1 MKCMKCGWDY
11 EGSFCPNC
19 GTVNTAN
26 QNGAD
31 QQGQNGKSQQGQNRS
46 IDQGS
51 DNPFETSGAPYGNP
65 QNAGGPY
72 VNPQN
77 GAPYGNPQ
85 NAGGPYVNPQ
95 NRGPYGNPQAG
106 GPYVNPQNGAPYG
119 NPQNAGPYRNPQ
131 GGNPYGNG
139 AQIGRRVPTRDIAMC
154 IILSIVTCGIYS
166 LYWYYMLNEDTAAVS
181 GEPKFV
187 EGGVLILL
195 TIVTC
200 GIYGIYWCY
209 KIGERMD
216 RARAARGEMTSN
228 LSLLYL
234 ILSVFGLSIIAYCL
248 MQSDINKWMEQ

>member
-72 VNPQN
+72 R
-77 GAPYGNPQ
+77 NPQ
-85 NAGGPYVNPQ
+85 NAGGPY
-95 NRGPYGNPQAG
+95 R
-106 GPYVNPQNGAPYG
+106 NPQNGAPYG

-131 GGNPYGNG
+131 GGNLYGNG

-209 KIGERMD
+209 KIGEMMD

>member
-77 GAPYGNPQ
+77 
-85 NAGGPYVNPQ
+85 AGGPYVNPQ
-95 NRGPYGNPQAG
+95 NGAPYGNPQAG
-106 GPYVNPQNGAPYG
+106 GPYGNTQNGAPYG

>member
-65 QNAGGPY
+65 QN
-72 VNPQN
+72 
-77 GAPYGNPQ
+77 
-85 NAGGPYVNPQ
+85 
-95 NRGPYGNPQAG
+95 AG

-209 KIGERMD
+209 KIGEMMD